1 MNSASLDGYGSV
13 RKLAVVP
20 NVAGN
25 QDSFERKA
33 ARKAELVKLEST
45 QSAEVEKSALENAV
59 KKLNDFVAPA
69 VQAIRFEL
77 DQNTERMVVKVIDSA
92 SQCVLRQI
100 PNEQVL
106 VMSQTLDKLQ
116 GLVVNHTA

>member
-92 SQCVLRQI
+92 SQRVLRQI
-100 PNEQVL
+100 PNEQVW

>member
-77 DQNTERMVVKVIDSA
+77 DQNTERMVVKVIDSV
-92 SQCVLRQI
+92 SQRVLRQI

>member
-20 NVAGN
+20 NVTGN

-92 SQCVLRQI
+92 SQRVLRQI

-116 GLVVNHTA
+116 GLVVNHTG

>member
-20 NVAGN
+20 NVTGN

-92 SQCVLRQI
+92 SQRVLRQI

>member
-20 NVAGN
+20 NVTGN

-77 DQNTERMVVKVIDSA
+77 DQNTERMVVKVIDSV
-92 SQCVLRQI
+92 SQRVLRQI

>member
-1 MNSASLDGYGSV
+1 
-13 RKLAVVP
+13 VP

-92 SQCVLRQI
+92 SQRVLRQI

>member
-20 NVAGN
+20 NVAGK

-92 SQCVLRQI
+92 SQRVLRQI

>member
-20 NVAGN
+20 NVTGN

-77 DQNTERMVVKVIDSA
+77 DQNTERMVVKVIDSV
-92 SQCVLRQI
+92 SQRVLRQI

-106 VMSQTLDKLQ
+106 VMSQTIDKLQ

>member
-92 SQCVLRQI
+92 SQRVLRQI

>member
-1 MNSASLDGYGSV
+1 MNSSSLDAYGSV
-13 RKLAVVP
+13 RKLAAVP
-20 NVAGN
+20 NAAGS

-33 ARKAELVKLEST
+33 ARKAELAKLEST

-77 DQNTERMVVKVIDSA
+77 DQKTERIVVKVIDSA
-92 SQCVLRQI
+92 SQRVLRQI

>member
-1 MNSASLDGYGSV
+1 MNSDSLDGYGSV

-92 SQCVLRQI
+92 SQRVLRQI

>member
-20 NVAGN
+20 NVTGN

-92 SQCVLRQI
+92 SQRVLRQI

-106 VMSQTLDKLQ
+106 VMSQTLDMLQ

>member
-45 QSAEVEKSALENAV
+45 QSAEVEKSALETAV

-92 SQCVLRQI
+92 SQRVLRQI

>member
-20 NVAGN
+20 NVTGN

-92 SQCVLRQI
+92 SQRVLRQI

-106 VMSQTLDKLQ
+106 GMSQTLDKLQ

>member
-92 SQCVLRQI
+92 SQRVLRQI

-106 VMSQTLDKLQ
+106 VMSQMLDKLQ

>member
-1 MNSASLDGYGSV
+1 MNSASLDAYGSV

-92 SQCVLRQI
+92 SQRVLRQI

>member
-20 NVAGN
+20 NVTGN

-77 DQNTERMVVKVIDSA
+77 DQNTECMVVKVIDSA
-92 SQCVLRQI
+92 SQRVLRQI

-106 VMSQTLDKLQ
+106 VMSQTLDNLQ

>member
-20 NVAGN
+20 NVTGN

-92 SQCVLRQI
+92 SQRVLRQI
-100 PNEQVL
+100 PNEQVFFICY
-106 VMSQTLDKLQ
+106 
-116 GLVVNHTA
+116 GI

>member
-20 NVAGN
+20 NVTGN

-92 SQCVLRQI
+92 SQRVLRQI

-106 VMSQTLDKLQ
+106 VMSQTLDNLQ